1 MGRDGS
7 STASATP
14 PVVADGALDG
24 DGDVLDPLVDGVRRG
39 DRDAIAAVYLET
51 APALRAYLRR
61 QVAHG
66 EVADDLVEQTFVAL
80 LRSHTTIRGEGRAL
94 RTWLY
99 RTARHDLLDWRKRA
113 ERRADH
119 RLTEDHLASLPAED
133 GDPSEVATT
142 TRDPRVAYAVAQL
155 TPEQREVLELRLV
168 ADLGVAQVA
177 AVVGRSEGAVKLLQ
191 HRALRRL
198 RTLLAPDP

>member
-1 MGRDGS
+1 MGRDRA
-7 STASATP
+7 STAAVPSTG
-14 PVVADGALDG
+14 GAHAVSGEG
-24 DGDVLDPLVDGVRRG
+24 DPLDPLADAVRRG

-66 EVADDLVEQTFVAL
+66 EVADDLVEQAFVAL
-80 LRSHTTIRGEGRAL
+80 LRSHATIRGEGRAL
-94 RTWLY
+94 RAWLY

-119 RLTEDHLASLPAED
+119 QLTEDHLTSLTAEAD
-133 GDPSEVATT
+133 DPGEITATT
-142 TRDPRVAYAVAQL
+142 PDPRVARAVAQL

-168 ADLGVAQVA
+168 ADLRVAEVA

>member
-1 MGRDGS
+1 MGRD
-7 STASATP
+7 TASPAAVP
-14 PVVADGALDG
+14 PSVAAAGAAGG
-24 DGDVLDPLVDGVRRG
+24 DGDVLDPLVDAVRRG

-66 EVADDLVEQTFVAL
+66 EVADDLVEQAFVAL
-80 LRSHTTIRGEGRAL
+80 LRSHASIRGEGRAL
-94 RTWLY
+94 RAWLY

-119 RLTEDHLASLPAED
+119 ELTPDHLTALTAEG
-133 GDPSEVATT
+133 GDPSEVVTT
-142 TRDPRVAYAVAQL
+142 GRDPQVAHAVAQL

-168 ADLGVAQVA
+168 ADLGIAEVA